1 MKLISELPEPYR
13 YLAELRREQYEKNSK
28 IDVIAFAFIF
38 RKTIEGRPFW
48 RKLCFDNILPP
59 LKPRYRIKGSVIT
72 KMW

>member
-13 YLAELRREQYEKNSK
+13 YLAELRRMQYNEYRKS
-28 IDVIAFAFIF
+28 DALAFAFIF
-38 RKTIEGRPFW
+38 RRTIEGRPFW
-48 RKLCFDNILPP
+48 RKICFDNILPP